1 MSRVTPYKVD
11 RDVCGLP
18 TLEPSPR
25 NGGTDTER
33 RERIMN
39 IATRRST
46 RNDVIMFDIIPTLD
60 QMDDYDVAAIADDVI
75 GQYFSATGTPY
86 YVVDVDEDAYW
97 DAVERHTIAH

>member
-1 MSRVTPYKVD
+1 MLSWVD
-11 RDVCGLP
+11 EGVHGRP
-18 TLEPSPR
+18 TLESSPR
-25 NGGTDTER
+25 DGDTDTER
-33 RERIMN
+33 REIMS

-86 YVVDVDEDAYW
+86 YVVDVDENAYW
-97 DAVERHTIAH
+97 AAVERHAIAH

>member
-1 MSRVTPYKVD
+1 MSGVTSGWVD
-11 RDVCGLP
+11 YGVHGLP
-18 TLEPSPR
+18 ILEPSPR

-33 RERIMN
+33 RGIMDI
-39 IATRRST
+39 IARRST
-46 RNDVIMFDIIPTLD
+46 RDDVIMFDIIPTLD

-97 DAVERHTIAH
+97 AAVERHAIAH

>member
-1 MSRVTPYKVD
+1 MSGVTFGWVD
-11 RDVCGLP
+11 EGAHGLP
-18 TLEPSPR
+18 ILEPSPR
-25 NGGTDTER
+25 DGDADTER
-33 RERIMN
+33 REIMDA
-39 IATRRST
+39 IARRST

-97 DAVERHTIAH
+97 NAVERHAIAH

>member
-1 MSRVTPYKVD
+1 MSGVTPYSVD
-11 RDVCGLP
+11 EGVHGLP
-18 TLEPSPR
+18 ILEPSPR
-25 NGGTDTER
+25 DGDSAER

-46 RNDVIMFDIIPTLD
+46 RNDVVEFDIVPTLD
-60 QMDDYDVAAIADDVI
+60 NVDDYDVAAIADDVI

-97 DAVERHTIAH
+97 AAVERHAITH

>member
-1 MSRVTPYKVD
+1 MAPIQREEEIMGMS
-11 RDVCGLP
+11 
-18 TLEPSPR
+18 
-25 NGGTDTER
+25 
-33 RERIMN
+33 
-39 IATRRST
+39 TRRST

-97 DAVERHTIAH
+97 AAVERHAIAH

>member
-1 MSRVTPYKVD
+1 MGLTVGCTVYLYWSRHRETVAV
-11 RDVCGLP
+11 
-18 TLEPSPR
+18 
-25 NGGTDTER
+25 R
-33 RERIMN
+33 REEEIMD

-75 GQYFSATGTPY
+75 GQYFSATGVPY

-97 DAVERHTIAH
+97 DAVARHAIAH

>member
-1 MSRVTPYKVD
+1 MLLWVD
-11 RDVCGLP
+11 WGVHGLP
-18 TLEPSPR
+18 ILEPSPR
-25 NGGTDTER
+25 DGDSTER

-39 IATRRST
+39 ITARRST

-97 DAVERHTIAH
+97 DAVQRHAIAH